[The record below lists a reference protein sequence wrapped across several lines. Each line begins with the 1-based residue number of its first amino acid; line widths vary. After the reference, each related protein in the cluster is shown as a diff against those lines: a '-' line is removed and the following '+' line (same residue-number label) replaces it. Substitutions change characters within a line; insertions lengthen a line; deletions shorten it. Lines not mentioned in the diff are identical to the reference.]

1 MICSA
6 GYRYGRSVGNC
17 SGFDSGCNFYDRDIV
32 ASEVDMVTV
41 KLLLVL

>member
-1 MICSA
+1 MVEVLVI
-6 GYRYGRSVGNC
+6 VG